1 MVFSCHLPSFII
13 WFNCWFKYFQFC
25 LHSQIHLIATLS
37 FSATLWLLFFSA
49 YSTASHLNSIVIPSF
64 LSFLRQGTYLDL
76 TLLFSQNKQQ
86 PNKFQN
92 YLLGLYAKDSDF
104 KFLHVYAYYLW
115 YNSIWI
121 SNNKFQKFQMSN
133 AMYAD
138 PGQTMC
144 LMDD

>member
-1 MVFSCHLPSFII
+1 M
-13 WFNCWFKYFQFC
+13 
-25 LHSQIHLIATLS
+25 
-37 FSATLWLLFFSA
+37 
-49 YSTASHLNSIVIPSF
+49 
-64 LSFLRQGTYLDL
+64 
-76 TLLFSQNKQQ
+76 TLLFLQNKQ

-92 YLLGLYAKDSDF
+92 CILGLYAKDSDI

-121 SNNKFQKFQMSN
+121 SNIEFQNVQINN

-144 LMDD
+144 LMDG